1 MTQNDLTFIQDQI
14 GYKFR
19 NLDLLWQAFT
29 RRSYSE
35 ENGGENNEV
44 LEFIGD
50 KVLDLFV
57 VKLLIL
63 QNSNAEGLYKK
74 HDPKLRNTWSYE
86 AEKKSFPEENVL
98 VSDYTEAELT
108 EIKKLLVQKKTLAN
122 RIDELGI
129 GEYLLMGSGDIQQN
143 IGQENS
149 VKEDLFEAI
158 LGAIAIDC
166 NWDMEKLQNA
176 VEIMLSP
183 DSILADNDAED
194 YPSMIQAWS
203 YNRMGDIP
211 LYHFEESH
219 YQITWYVP
227 FDGISQDI
235 GINDPLVTKTK
246 WHCLMKLADDLPIFR
261 GFGQT
266 QAEARRNVCKLAYV
280 YLCKQGLWL
289 SIRDEIEAPNKDD
302 AISQLEVLARRG
314 YFSIPTYEFYQAYDK
329 NGSPVWESVCHIA
342 EESKAFSAKSSSKK
356 DAKKAAAFKMLQYV
370 LGD

>member
-19 NLDLLWQAFT
+19 NLDLLQQAFI

-57 VKLLIL
+57 VKYL
-63 QNSNAEGLYKK
+63 
-74 HDPKLRNTWSYE
+74 T
-86 AEKKSFPEENVL
+86 EKYGYMFSECKDYDSEEDFDEFC
-98 VSDYTEAELT
+98 SEKDEAELT

-129 GEYLLMGSGDIQQN
+129 GDYLLMGSGDIQQN

-166 NWDMEKLQNA
+166 NWEMEKLRNA

-211 LYHFEESH
+211 VYHFEESS
-219 YQITWYVP
+219 YQRSWYAP
-227 FDGISQDI
+227 INGISQSLDFF
-235 GINDPLVTKTK
+235 DPLVNKTK

-266 QAEARRNVCKLAYV
+266 QAEARRNVCKLAYD

-289 SIRDEIEAPNKDD
+289 SIRDEIEDPNKDE
-302 AISQLEVLARRG
+302 AISQLEILARRG
-314 YFSIPTYEFYQAYDK
+314 YFSLPTYEFEQTYDK
-329 NGSPVWESVCHIA
+329 DGNPVWKSVCHIA

-356 DAKKAAAFKMLQYV
+356 DAKKFAAFQMLQYV